1 MTTTAA
7 AEQVTQEEL
16 AIIHAIRDLCRRGYG
31 KLTVKVHENRVT
43 RVWRGEDITPR
54 PDAA

>member
-1 MTTTAA
+1 MVARAA

-31 KLTVKVHENRVT
+31 ELTVKVHENKVA
-43 RVWRGEDITPR
+43 RVWRAEDITPK
-54 PDAA
+54 PDTG